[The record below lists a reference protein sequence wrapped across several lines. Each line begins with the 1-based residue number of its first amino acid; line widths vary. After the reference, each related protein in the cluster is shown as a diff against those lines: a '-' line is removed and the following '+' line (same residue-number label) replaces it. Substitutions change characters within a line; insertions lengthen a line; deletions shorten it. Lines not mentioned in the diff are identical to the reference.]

1 MSVTVGSKLGHYEV
15 RAPLG
20 AGGMGEIYLAQ
31 DTRLGRKVA
40 LKILPQRYTTD
51 SERLRRFELE
61 AKAVSALNHPNIITI
76 YEVGHTDSVH
86 FIATEFIEGETL
98 RQRMTKAPLSLR
110 EAIGLMQQVV
120 SALVAAHTAGIVH
133 RDIKPEN
140 VMIRHDGYVKVLDFG
155 LAKLIEQKTEHVRP
169 DPDAPTLALRTDPGK
184 VMGTVSYMSPEQA
197 RGQNIDARSDIFS
210 LGVLLYEMVSG
221 RLPFTGQSPS
231 DVIAAILNQEPPLL
245 DHRSGQPPTEIS
257 WIVSRMLAKDREE
270 RYQNSRSLSS
280 DLQRLKQRL
289 DFEVELNRS
298 SQAKYANTQ
307 TISDTG
313 IQNFIPP
320 PTQRDPFRTELA
332 VRTTSSAEYILTQ
345 LTQRK
350 RSLLALLLCLLG
362 GLSMAGYWALREKPI
377 ETLAVLP
384 FIHTSHDPETENL
397 SDSLTARLINNLSQL
412 PKLKVKSLNLVSQ
425 YKDQPTD
432 TRALGRALDTQA
444 LLIGKITRRG
454 DNFVI
459 NIELIRARDNTTIWG
474 ERYQPKFADLLLAEQ
489 EITRSV
495 AQNLRLAL
503 GGPASDQQR
512 FEAQQLYQKARHYW
526 NQRTPEGLQ
535 KARELFEQVVAADP
549 NNAPAHAGI
558 ADCYNILA
566 LYNSL
571 PPREA
576 FPKAKSAALRALELD
591 RTLAEAHAALALG
604 AYIYDW
610 DWVIAEQE
618 FQRALD
624 YNPNY
629 APTHQWYSTYLVVRG
644 RFDEAV
650 AEARRTQELDPLSL
664 IINAQLGRILY
675 YTGKYNEA
683 ITQLQKT
690 SALDGSFFAARRYLG
705 QVYEEQGRYEQAI
718 AELKEALKLSNGSAV
733 VKVELGHAY
742 AVAGKK
748 DEAREIISELS
759 NSASAYQLAA
769 IYAALGEK
777 EQAFASLQK
786 ALIERSDR
794 LIYLKVD
801 PRLKPLRGDARF
813 THLLQKIG
821 L

>member
-1 MSVTVGSKLGHYEV
+1 MSVAVGSRLGHYEI

-31 DTRLGRKVA
+31 DTRLGRQVA
-40 LKILPQRYTTD
+40 LKILPQRYTSD

-76 YEVGHTDSVH
+76 YEVGHTDAVH

-98 RQRMTKAPLSLR
+98 RQRMAKAPLILS
-110 EAIGLMQQVV
+110 EAIGLIQQVV
-120 SALVAAHTAGIVH
+120 SALIAAHAAGIVH

-155 LAKLIEQKTEHVRP
+155 LAKLIESKTERERP

-197 RGQNIDARSDIFS
+197 RGQDVDARSDIFS

-231 DVIAAILNQEPPLL
+231 DVIAAILNQEPALL

-270 RYQNSRSLSS
+270 RYQNSRSLHS
-280 DLQRLKQRL
+280 DLKRLKQRL
-289 DFEVELNRS
+289 DFEAELNRS
-298 SQAKYANTQ
+298 SQATYSNTQ
-307 TISDTG
+307 TMSDTG
-313 IQNFIPP
+313 SQSFLPFP
-320 PTQRDPFRTELA
+320 AQRDPFRTELGI
-332 VRTTSSAEYILTQ
+332 RTTSSAEYILFE
-345 LTQRK
+345 LKRRK
-350 RSLLALLLCLLG
+350 RSVLAFLLCLLG
-362 GLSMAGYWALREKPI
+362 GLSLAGYWALREHPI

-384 FIHTSHDPETENL
+384 FTVAGNDPETDTL
-397 SDSLTARLINNLSQL
+397 SDNLTARLINNLSQL
-412 PKLKVKSLNLVSQ
+412 PKPKVKSFSLVSQ
-425 YKDQPTD
+425 YKSQQTD
-432 TRALGRALDTQA
+432 LHAIGQALDTQA
-444 LLIGKITRRG
+444 LLTGKIARRG
-454 DNFVI
+454 NNFVI
-459 NIELIRARDNTTIWG
+459 NIELINARDNTTIWG
-474 ERYQPKFADLLLAEQ
+474 EQYERKFADLLLAEQ
-489 EITRSV
+489 EITRDV
-495 AQNLRLAL
+495 AQNLRVAL
-503 GGPASDQQR
+503 GGGARDQQR
-512 FEAQQLYQKARHYW
+512 FETQQLYQKARHYW
-526 NQRTPEGLQ
+526 NQRTPDGLQ
-535 KARELFEQVVAADP
+535 KARGLFEQVVAADP
-549 NNAPAHAGI
+549 DNAPAHAGI

-566 LYNSL
+566 LYNAL
-571 PPREA
+571 APREA

-591 RTLAEAHAALALG
+591 GTLAEAHAALALA

-610 DWVIAEQE
+610 DWMTAERE

-629 APTHQWYSTYLVVRG
+629 APAHQWYSTYLVVRG
-644 RFDEAV
+644 RADEAV
-650 AEARRTQELDPLSL
+650 AAARRTQQLDPLSL

-675 YTGKYNEA
+675 YTGKYDEA
-683 ITQLQKT
+683 VTQLQKT
-690 SALDGSFFAARRYLG
+690 LTLDGSFFAARRYLG
-705 QVYEEQGRYEQAI
+705 QVYEAQGRYEQAI
-718 AELKEALKLSNGSAV
+718 TELNQALTLSGGSAV

-748 DEAREIISELS
+748 DEARKILNELS

-769 IYAALGEK
+769 IHAALGEK
-777 EQAFASLQK
+777 EEAFVQLHK
-786 ALIERSDR
+786 ALVERSDR
-794 LIYLKVD
+794 LVYLKVD
-801 PRLKPLRGDARF
+801 PRLKPLRGDVRF